1 MARVKVYQLNG
12 EGQWDDKG
20 TGNVHHNVANDGC
33 VEFPFG
39 DCVCYTFE
47 WGRFAAAHSRHSSL
61 T

>member
-33 VEFPFG
+33 VGYLRARAF
-39 DCVCYTFE
+39 VCE
-47 WGRFAAAHSRHSSL
+47 EI
-61 T
+61 